1 MVQLNPFQIRSP
13 VGKSSNTQVISVICK
28 CMLKVINGNLPVSIP
43 NLNNFE
49 ETHKVL
55 INPKT
60 GLEKKSA
67 AILSK
72 QGFYLNGNIFCFCL
86 KYLTA

>member
-1 MVQLNPFQIRSP
+1 MVQLNPIQTRSP
-13 VGKSSNTQVISVICK
+13 VRKSSNTQVISVVCE
-28 CMLKVINGNLPVSIP
+28 CMLKVVNGNLPVSIP
-43 NLNNFE
+43 NLKNFE

-55 INPKT
+55 INPKM

-72 QGFYLNGNIFCFCL
+72 QGLYLNGNIFCFCF